1 MSKYV
6 VQIPIAGSISIEV
19 EAADKKAALAAAW
32 DLINTNEGPAEDVG
46 EIEWEYFDVISEG
59 NCCHAPCNEIC
70 VSKVRS

>member
-1 MSKYV
+1 MRFIVASLMV
-6 VQIPIAGSISIEV
+6 VGTVAC
-19 EAADKKAALAAAW
+19 
-32 DLINTNEGPAEDVG
+32 DLNEGPAEDVG